1 MTAKVAAAAKDD
13 SSESGSF
20 SWYTR
25 RNQTAFGQSQSSM
38 DTNHT
43 TANDPAMRATHAAH
57 ANTRHTVPAL
67 EEDNDDILTL
77 SP

>member
-25 RNQTAFGQSQSSM
+25 RNQTAFDQSQSM

-43 TANDPAMRATHAAH
+43 TAKDPAMRATHAAH
-57 ANTRHTVPAL
+57 ANTRHTAPAL